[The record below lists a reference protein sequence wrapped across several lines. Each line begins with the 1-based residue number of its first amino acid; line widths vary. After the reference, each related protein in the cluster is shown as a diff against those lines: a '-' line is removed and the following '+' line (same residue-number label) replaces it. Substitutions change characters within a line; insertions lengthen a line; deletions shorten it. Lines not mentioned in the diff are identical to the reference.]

1 MNKHVTC
8 LVLLCVAGCMDQE
21 IEKVKTLSLS
31 VSDHSAVIQVG
42 TEEHSIANAISV
54 VEGKIVG
61 EHVTTIDVFFGKNGV
76 DSFESALKE
85 LCAKRGTKLII
96 HYAPPSFNWPSG
108 STGQDTRIDIP
119 TVSENIGDGYV
130 RPDK

>member
-1 MNKHVTC
+1 MNKYVTC

-61 EHVTTIDVFFGKNGV
+61 EHVTTIDVFL
-76 DSFESALKE
+76 ARTE
-85 LCAKRGTKLII
+85 LILLS
-96 HYAPPSFNWPSG
+96 PL
-108 STGQDTRIDIP
+108 
-119 TVSENIGDGYV
+119 
-130 RPDK
+130 